1 MKICGYMSNGAK
13 VTNIFPIVIY
23 RMHMN
28 IVDVY
33 RSTFIELNV
42 FDPLDFTDA
51 TSDSVSVYTSIK

>member
-1 MKICGYMSNGAK
+1 MQLCGYMDYGAD
-13 VTNIFPIVIY
+13 VTHVFLRLIY

-42 FDPLDFTDA
+42 FDTLDFIDA

>member
-1 MKICGYMSNGAK
+1 MKICGYMAYGAK

-42 FDPLDFTDA
+42 FDTLDFIDA
-51 TSDSVSVYTSIK
+51 T